1 MMRSYKMKHFHLILI
16 LFFLISSFSIIAY
29 YMYILSF
36 DYVVRNRLSCLQEM
50 AVKNFKQEWQDI
62 ICLLKGRW
70 FVLRGLARSFELTVI
85 NGFFGASVSLVL
97 PPTELED
104 CAVLCWMLPIGCQAS
119 EFKSIFEGKTKTT
132 NVCLSWSG
140 FTAKHFVLLTAPFS
154 RAFSS
159 ILKSKLPSCKE
170 TPQSFNGSSE

>member
-1 MMRSYKMKHFHLILI
+1 MLSETDYHVCKRWQWKTLSKNGKISFAYWKANMVQQMVRS
-16 LFFLISSFSIIAY
+16 
-29 YMYILSF
+29 
-36 DYVVRNRLSCLQEM
+36 
-50 AVKNFKQEWQDI
+50 
-62 ICLLKGRW
+62 
-70 FVLRGLARSFELTVI
+70 ARSRSIFWITAI
-85 NGFFGASVSLVL
+85 NSFFGTSLSLVL

-104 CAVLCWMLPIGCQAS
+104 CAVLCWMLPLGCQAS
-119 EFKSIFEGKTKTT
+119 EFKSIFEGKTKTR

-170 TPQSFNGSSE
+170 TLQSFNGSFE